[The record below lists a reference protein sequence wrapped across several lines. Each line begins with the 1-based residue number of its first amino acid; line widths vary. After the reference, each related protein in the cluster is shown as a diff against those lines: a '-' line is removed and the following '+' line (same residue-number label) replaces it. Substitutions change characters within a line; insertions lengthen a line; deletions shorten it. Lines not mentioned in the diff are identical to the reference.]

1 MAMAARQ
8 APELGT
14 SSTLS
19 PSAIHLVLHSRQMTL
34 RLPPKVEIVL
44 NDWQNGQ

>member
-1 MAMAARQ
+1 MGAAQ
-8 APELGT
+8 ARALGT
-14 SSTLS
+14 SSTSS